1 MSTELIRIILVDDHK
16 LVRESLC
23 LLLGYDPRF
32 SIIKECDN
40 GQDAI
45 DLARTLLPDIM
56 LVDVNM
62 SPINGFEVVKNVM
75 ATHPNTKIIG
85 ISVNNHPQYV
95 EHMLSIGARG
105 FVTKGSPLEE
115 MTNAIIAVYE
125 GKQYVSGD
133 ILRLKE

>member
-1 MSTELIRIILVDDHK
+1 MTPFAD
-16 LVRESLC
+16 
-23 LLLGYDPRF
+23 
-32 SIIKECDN
+32 
-40 GQDAI
+40 
-45 DLARTLLPDIM
+45 ARTLLPDIM

-75 ATHPNTKIIG
+75 ATHPDTKIIG

-95 EHMLSIGARG
+95 DHMLSIGAKG

-115 MTNAIIAVYE
+115 MTKAIIAVHE

-133 ILRLKE
+133 ISR

>member
-23 LLLGYDPRF
+23 LLLGYDERF
-32 SIIKECDN
+32 SIIKACDN
-40 GQDAI
+40 GHDAI
-45 DLARTLLPDIM
+45 AQASTLRPDIM

-62 SPINGFEVVKNVM
+62 SPVNGFEVVKGVL
-75 ATHPNTKIIG
+75 ATNPDAKIIG

-95 EHMLSIGARG
+95 DHMLSIGARG
-105 FVTKGSPLEE
+105 FVTKGSTLEE

-125 GKQYVSGD
+125 GRQYVSGD
-133 ILRLKE
+133 ILR

>member
-1 MSTELIRIILVDDHK
+1 MSTQLIRIILVDDHK
-16 LVRESLC
+16 LVRESLV

-32 SIIKECDN
+32 SIIKACDN

-45 DLARTLLPDIM
+45 DHARALQPDIM

-62 SPINGFEVVKNVM
+62 SPVNGFEVVRNVM
-75 ATHPNTKIIG
+75 ATHPETKIIG

-95 EHMLSIGARG
+95 DHMLSIGARG

-115 MTNAIIAVYE
+115 MTNAIIAVHE

-133 ILRLKE
+133 IAR

>member
-1 MSTELIRIILVDDHK
+1 MSTDLIRIILVDDHK
-16 LVRESLC
+16 LVRESLV

-32 SIIKECDN
+32 DIIMECDN

-45 DLARTLLPDIM
+45 QQARTLLPDIM

-62 SPINGFEVVKNVM
+62 SPVNGFEVVKNVM
-75 ATHPNTKIIG
+75 ATHPDTKIIG

-95 EHMLSIGARG
+95 DHMLSIGARG

-115 MTNAIIAVYE
+115 MTKAIIAVHRGE
-125 GKQYVSGD
+125 QYISND
-133 ILRLKE
+133 ILR

>member
-23 LLLGYDPRF
+23 LLLGYDTRF
-32 SIIKECDN
+32 TIIKECDN
-40 GQDAI
+40 GHDAI
-45 DLARTLLPDIM
+45 HHARTLLPDIM

-62 SPINGFEVVKNVM
+62 SPINGFEVVKNVI
-75 ATHPNTKIIG
+75 ATHPDTKIIG

-95 EHMLSIGARG
+95 DHMLSIGAKG

-115 MTNAIIAVYE
+115 MTNAIIAVHE
-125 GKQYVSGD
+125 GKQYVSND
-133 ILRLKE
+133 ILR